1 MVIRISV
8 ANFRRLSAS
17 SDATTTTYP
26 DEQRPQ
32 RRLSRGRPDR
42 ETYSP
47 SCSEATSSIL
57 DAMGIT
63 FSTPATKGN
72 GEVHNV
78 LGSHTTNVYNGSVH
92 YHLCRRNH
100 SSQSHMP
107 STAPN
112 SVRTDPSADTGDDT
126 EGPSVGEGQAVSSLD
141 SSAMVAPIAPPSLP
155 PPVRKAGRITKNAKL
170 ILARLKHSLSSRK
183 RT

>member
-1 MVIRISV
+1 M
-8 ANFRRLSAS
+8 
-17 SDATTTTYP
+17 
-26 DEQRPQ
+26 
-32 RRLSRGRPDR
+32 SRGLSDGCHVVDRTERLTRPAAAR
-42 ETYSP
+42 QPPAYSTLWVSP
-47 SCSEATSSIL
+47 SVLQQRKAMVKYTTFWGLIPPMFTMVPSITTFVAGTTALRAT
-57 DAMGIT
+57 
-63 FSTPATKGN
+63 
-72 GEVHNV
+72 
-78 LGSHTTNVYNGSVH
+78 
-92 YHLCRRNH
+92 C
-100 SSQSHMP
+100 
-107 STAPN
+107 TAPN

>member
-1 MVIRISV
+1 MVYWQCPGTAATRRFQDRWSVVIRISV

-92 YHLCRRNH
+92 YHLCREYTHYLLLNLRLAHANL
-100 SSQSHMP
+100 
-107 STAPN
+107 
-112 SVRTDPSADTGDDT
+112 VRQEPQLSEPHGMLLVWCLGQLAD
-126 EGPSVGEGQAVSSLD
+126 
-141 SSAMVAPIAPPSLP
+141 
-155 PPVRKAGRITKNAKL
+155 
-170 ILARLKHSLSSRK
+170 
-183 RT
+183 